1 MAEHNDAK
9 KINEIVEHQQTIA
22 EQKQTIAEQKQT
34 IAEQKEKI
42 DIGEKKVI
50 EISEVVER
58 TSILLSRVV
67 ELRDPYTKG
76 HSEHVGEIAV
86 NFVTLN
92 HLLDFPKEK
101 ISEIYRAA
109 LLHDVGKIG
118 ITEQVL
124 NKATKLTE
132 AEFIMIKYHTNL
144 GYDLIKPLLF
154 DEFIGDAILYHHEN
168 FDGSGYPKGL
178 KGDEIPLI
186 ARIFRIADYY
196 DALTSSRPY
205 RAALKPKEA
214 LRIMKEDSNC
224 FDPNLFSFFVE
235 SIKHLTKRST

>member
-1 MAEHNDAK
+1 MAEDKDSK
-9 KINEIVEHQQTIA
+9 KINTIEEQRQTIA
-22 EQKQTIAEQKQT
+22 EQRQT

-42 DIGEKKVI
+42 DIGKKKVI
-50 EISEVVER
+50 EISEVIQR
-58 TSILLSRVV
+58 TSILLSRAI

-76 HSEHVGEIAV
+76 HSEHVGEMAV

-92 HLLDFPKEK
+92 HLLNFPKEK
-101 ISEIYRAA
+101 IPVIYRAG

-124 NKATKLTE
+124 NKPTKLTE

-144 GYDLIKPLLF
+144 GYDLIEPLLF
-154 DEFIGDAILYHHEN
+154 DELIGNAILYHHEN

-186 ARIFRIADYY
+186 ARIFRIVDCY

-205 RAALKPKEA
+205 RPAFKPKVA
-214 LRIMKEDSNC
+214 LQIMKEDSRC
-224 FDPNLFSFFVE
+224 FDPKLFTFFVE
-235 SIKHLTKRST
+235 NIKHLTNRST